1 MTTPT
6 RHRHYAYERP
16 DGSVCYLGKVLH
28 EGIQR
33 RPHTIGLYH
42 LKRWLGAS
50 KLLTRDEFKRM
61 GWLGSERL
69 GASAPHHQQATP

>member
-6 RHRHYAYERP
+6 RHRYYAYERT
-16 DGSVCYLGKVLH
+16 DGSVCYLAKILH

-42 LKRWLGAS
+42 LTRWLGAS

-61 GWLGSERL
+61 GWLGSERP
-69 GASAPHHQQATP
+69 GASAPHPKQAAP